1 MRIMAILFTGILIFN
16 VPVFSARGAP
26 HESNHNGAASPK
38 DETLSR
44 GAANQDRQ
52 KPTVI
57 VVVGA
62 AGTPEYGA
70 QFAEWAGLWK
80 KSCSKGDTR
89 FIAIGLDP
97 RLRGDISPRLPA
109 GVPRPLAGAKAPAE
123 AGVAEADDHIMLQE
137 ILAGESKQTDAALWL
152 VLIGHGTYDGKTAKF
167 SLRGPDLSADDLADW
182 LKPFSRPIVV
192 INAASSSA
200 PFLSKLSRQGRVV
213 ITATKSGFEQNYA
226 RFGQYLA
233 GAIAE
238 PQADLDKDG
247 QTSLL
252 EAFLTA
258 SHRVDEF
265 YSAAG
270 RLATERALLDD
281 NGDGLGTRADWFR
294 GIRPVRKAMDNASLD
309 GYLAHQFHLVRS
321 EAENKMPSGLRAKR
335 DQLELEVL
343 KLRDTKENF
352 SEGEYFSKL
361 EALLY
366 DIAQIY
372 EQTDKP
378 GQTK

>member
-1 MRIMAILFTGILIFN
+1 MGSAPLERNAVRIIAMLFTGILIFN
-16 VPVFSARGAP
+16 VPVFSARGV
-26 HESNHNGAASPK
+26 
-38 DETLSR
+38 
-44 GAANQDRQ
+44 ANQDRQ
-52 KPTVI
+52 KPTMI

-62 AGTPEYGA
+62 AGTGEYGA
-70 QFAEWAGLWK
+70 RFAEWAGLWK
-80 KSCSKGDTR
+80 KSCSKGDAQ
-89 FIAIGLDP
+89 FIAIGLD
-97 RLRGDISPRLPA
+97 
-109 GVPRPLAGAKAPAE
+109 E
-123 AGVAEADDHIMLQE
+123 VAEADDRTMLHE
-137 ILAGESKQTDAALWL
+137 TLAGESKQADAALWL

-167 SLRGPDLSADDLADW
+167 NLRGPDLSADDLAEW
-182 LKPFSRPIVV
+182 LKPFSRPIAV
-192 INAASSSA
+192 INTASSSA
-200 PFLSKLSRQGRVV
+200 PFLGKLSAQGRVV

-233 GAIAE
+233 SAIAE

-281 NGDGLGTRADWFR
+281 NADALGTRADWFR
-294 GIRPVRKAMDNASLD
+294 GIRPVRRAMDDAPLD
-309 GYLAHQFHLVRS
+309 GYRAHQFHLVRS
-321 EAENKMPSGLRAKR
+321 EAENKMPPQLRAKR
-335 DQLELEVL
+335 DQLELDVI
-343 KLRDTKENF
+343 KLRDTREKF

-372 EQTDKP
+372 EQTGKSDEMR
-378 GQTK
+378 